1 MNVYPQMDDIS
12 SDSEDIFN
20 DKVTDK
26 LDEITKNDAENESN
40 EQKEKP
46 GTVGSTRVIRRTGV
60 TRGTRRTEKKTP
72 E

>member
-26 LDEITKNDAENESN
+26 LDEITKNDA
-40 EQKEKP
+40 
-46 GTVGSTRVIRRTGV
+46 
-60 TRGTRRTEKKTP
+60 KKFAALDKLTSP
-72 E
+72 NSGFTSHL